1 MEKHQIN
8 CRTSGCEQHALLL
21 QYPSLRETSAPRRL
35 LLLHGAGV
43 PGEVTWTYVANYLH
57 EWDEILIPDFAGM
70 GRSRFL
76 ADTPP
81 RLSDY
86 VLQIRELWEAL
97 DWTES
102 DIAGYSFGGMVAVRY
117 LQQYGSRG
125 LCFLLEPAMLF
136 SADCGKIR
144 QKADDYLTVADRVE
158 QNPQDVDAY
167 FTFLDSVSPQ
177 RARNDKVDRLT
188 IARLQENA
196 QGFAQALRAVSQM
209 LLDDCATYAGWI
221 APWPGISFVGGLSH
235 ATMLGRHRL
244 LAEQSADWQCH
255 VVDNADHSLVFTK
268 PRTIAKVM
276 NERRQR
282 G

>member
-8 CRTSGCEQHALLL
+8 CRTASCQQHALLL
-21 QYPSLRETSAPRRL
+21 QYPSLHEVSATRRL

-43 PGEVTWTYVANYLH
+43 PGEVTWTYIANYLS

-70 GRSRFL
+70 GRSAFF
-76 ADTPP
+76 AQTAP

-86 VLQIRELWEAL
+86 VAQIHELCEAL
-97 DWTES
+97 DWTEF

-117 LQQYGSRG
+117 LQQFGARG

-136 SADCGKIR
+136 SADCHKTQ

-158 QNPQDVDAY
+158 HNSQDADAY
-167 FTFLDSVSPQ
+167 LDFLESVSPQ
-177 RARNDKVDRLT
+177 RVRNEKVDRLT
-188 IARLQENA
+188 IARLQENSV
-196 QGFAQALRAVSQM
+196 GFAQALRAVSQV
-209 LLDDCATYAGWI
+209 LLDECSTYASWI

-255 VVDNADHSLVFTK
+255 VVANADHSLVFTK
-268 PRTIAKVM
+268 PRSIAKVM
-276 NERRQR
+276 NERRQQ